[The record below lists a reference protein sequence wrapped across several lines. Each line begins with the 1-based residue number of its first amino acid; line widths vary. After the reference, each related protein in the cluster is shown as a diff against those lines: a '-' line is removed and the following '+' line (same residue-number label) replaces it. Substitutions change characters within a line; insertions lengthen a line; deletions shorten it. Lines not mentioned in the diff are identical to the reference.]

1 MNEPVKKSNKKTW
14 LYVFLAVVV
23 TLVLRHVLDTRRTFD
38 VVTINR
44 DAGVLDRVRTTF
56 VDYSLSVGILMPKAN
71 GSNDSTVG
79 RHYGPWPKTLEMT
92 WIEESHPEKIFNKQL
107 SVPPPLRLHYG
118 ERLQLVVEF
127 KNGSVS
133 AFPRAVDS
141 RRGVKY
147 RYAD

>member
-38 VVTINR
+38 VVTVNR

-56 VDYSLSVGILMPKAN
+56 EGYSFSVGILTPRTN
-71 GSNDSTVG
+71 GLNEATFG
-79 RHYGPWPKTLEMT
+79 GHFGPWPKTLEVS
-92 WIEESHPEKIFNKQL
+92 WIEENHPEKVYKKQL
-107 SVPPPLRLHYG
+107 SVPPPLRLRYG
-118 ERLQLVVEF
+118 EDLDLVVEF
-127 KNGSVS
+127 KGGSVS